1 MSKPVFSLIAPSVR
15 SAYYQQVYDSIAR
28 DAKVPFEFIFVGN
41 VEPLKKIADNF
52 HYINTNVKPAQ
63 CVEIAA
69 RNATGDFLIPIAD
82 DITFSD
88 NFLNT
93 ILKNINS
100 NPEKVFSFNLLI
112 DGKINDN
119 FLYWHIRK
127 SRDKLVG
134 ASGVFERKMWNDLGG
149 VDSRFIYINYDKDI
163 MFRYMETKDLVIIPE
178 CFINENRYIHK
189 SSRRASS
196 VLDAIC
202 ERDLFNSL
210 WVNDDKK
217 VSSKRLK
224 KVNSFDDKDILIKS
238 QGRNIESIWE

>member
-100 NPEKVFSFNLLI
+100 NPEKASGRRVWFCLLGKRLLI
-112 DGKINDN
+112 HRRHAA
-119 FLYWHIRK
+119 F
-127 SRDKLVG
+127 SRLH
-134 ASGVFERKMWNDLGG
+134 R
-149 VDSRFIYINYDKDI
+149 
-163 MFRYMETKDLVIIPE
+163 
-178 CFINENRYIHK
+178 
-189 SSRRASS
+189 
-196 VLDAIC
+196 
-202 ERDLFNSL
+202 
-210 WVNDDKK
+210 
-217 VSSKRLK
+217 
-224 KVNSFDDKDILIKS
+224 
-238 QGRNIESIWE
+238 